1 MLTKYALIVLA
12 SFLVSGLAVCLLKK
26 YALKHNLLISQGVPA
41 VGGIAL
47 GAAFY
52 SVCGT
57 AFIYSR
63 GLSFPT
69 AGILI
74 SSLAM
79 LTIGMVD
86 DRKELSVAA
95 KFLTQL
101 FCVLVL
107 ILFGVKMQ
115 IAGLGSIVNLG
126 LTIIWVLGI
135 TNAFNHLDVMD
146 GVAAGVAVI
155 VTGGLGVICF
165 LNAAWAIGSPT
176 TAFWPADMNM
186 LLLLLP
192 LMGVTLGFLIFNLP
206 PANDSPVLPLVYQ
219 VLSDP
224 VLSRIRSL
232 GWYGIG
238 GVDVL
243 LDQRDRFYVIDGNF
257 RVTAATTFSLYLK
270 NEGITSPLISFTGIF
285 PGSLAQ
291 FKQTIVPL
299 ARPGKQRELLITSLT
314 RSRQEV
320 RFNAGV
326 FFASEVELAERLER
340 LKKLGVKAAILE
352 KYESLSSL
360 RNVFTNGGAI

>member
-1 MLTKYALIVLA
+1 MLTKYALVILA

-26 YALKHNLLISQGVPA
+26 YALKYNLLISQGVPA

-52 SVCGT
+52 LVCGT
-57 AFIYSR
+57 ALIYLKS
-63 GLSFPT
+63 LSLPV

-74 SSLAM
+74 ASLAM
-79 LTIGMVD
+79 LAVGIVD
-86 DRKELSVAA
+86 DKRELSVPI

-176 TAFWPADMNM
+176 TAFWPADLNM

-192 LMGVTLGFLIFNLP
+192 LMGAALGFLIFNLP
-206 PANDSPVLPLVYQ
+206 PAKVYLGNAGSHFLGFILASSALALSYAPLERRIALLSPVL
-219 VLSDP
+219 VLGFP
-224 VLSRIRSL
+224 VFDTAFVIWMRILKRRSAFRKSADHLALRFLKRGHSKPKALFYMLLLTLFFSLSGILLSRLANLPGFILISAVVMAGLLVGVRMAK
-232 GWYGIG
+232 
-238 GVDVL
+238 VDV
-243 LDQRDRFYVIDGNF
+243 DN
-257 RVTAATTFSLYLK
+257 
-270 NEGITSPLISFTGIF
+270 
-285 PGSLAQ
+285 
-291 FKQTIVPL
+291 
-299 ARPGKQRELLITSLT
+299 
-314 RSRQEV
+314 
-320 RFNAGV
+320 
-326 FFASEVELAERLER
+326 
-340 LKKLGVKAAILE
+340 
-352 KYESLSSL
+352 
-360 RNVFTNGGAI
+360 